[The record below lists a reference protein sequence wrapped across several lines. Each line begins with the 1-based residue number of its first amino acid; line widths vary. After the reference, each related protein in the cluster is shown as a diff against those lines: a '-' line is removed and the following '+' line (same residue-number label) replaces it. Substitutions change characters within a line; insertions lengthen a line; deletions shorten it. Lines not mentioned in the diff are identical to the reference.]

1 LTDFRKPSPHRFE
14 RVANF
19 RDLAGHTTRDGR
31 RVAPGRLLRSGHLG
45 RATDADL
52 VILSGFGLRRVYD
65 FRTQSDITSDGA
77 DRLPEGTES
86 MCLPMPDPASGRGI
100 RELIDE
106 SGPDE
111 LEIHFGDGKAEA
123 MMMESAAGL
132 VRERREPYGV
142 FLRALAEESGVP
154 ALFHCSAGKDRA
166 GWAASVVLLTLGVPE
181 DQVIEQYLLSNRA
194 AAEIVDGQRTHG
206 REIWADV
213 LRPLLE
219 VREEY
224 IQSSFDTVRREWGDF
239 DGYLE
244 RGLGITETERDAIR
258 RNLLD

>member
-1 LTDFRKPSPHRFE
+1 MPDFRAPPIHEFE
-14 RVANF
+14 HIANF

-45 RATDADL
+45 HASDADVAKL
-52 VILSGFGLRRVYD
+52 TQFGLRKIYD
-65 FRTQSDITSDGA
+65 FRTDSDIRVDGA
-77 DRLPEGTES
+77 DRLPSGAES
-86 MCLPMPDPASGRGI
+86 ILLPMPDPAQGRGI
-100 RELIDE
+100 REIIEE
-106 SGPDE
+106 SGRDE
-111 LEIHFGDGKAEA
+111 LDAHFGNGKAAA
-123 MMMESAAGL
+123 MMRESAAGL

-142 FLRALAEESGVP
+142 FLRSLAAGDGVP

-166 GWAASVVLLTLGVPE
+166 GWAGSVVLLALGVPE

-194 AAEIVDGQRTHG
+194 ADEISAQLRTHG
-206 REIWADV
+206 REIWAET

-224 IQSSFDTVRREWGDF
+224 IESSFAAVREDWGDF

-244 RGLGITETERDAIR
+244 RGSVSQKSSAI
-258 RNLLD
+258 